1 MDFEHHLSELG
12 LDMEEIEIGPAS
24 PWVHRSVSDVEKD
37 AAGRLLA
44 VAILR
49 KEGGTDMNPSPTAML
64 FPGDALVVM
73 KRGGRG

>member
-1 MDFEHHLSELG
+1 
-12 LDMEEIEIGPAS
+12 MEEIEIGPTS
-24 PWVHRSVSDVEKD
+24 PWQHRSVGDVEKD

-49 KEGGTDMNPSPTAML
+49 KEGGTDMNPDPSATL
-64 FPGDALVVM
+64 LPGDALVVM